1 MRPTSNRWDC
11 GDEKGDRVLVTEE
24 NEWEIRNDAETL
36 MRAKAIMEDE
46 KRLGKV
52 KDYFKKQKEA
62 IEDLS
67 SDEFYEKLI
76 GLR

>member
-1 MRPTSNRWDC
+1 M
-11 GDEKGDRVLVTEE
+11 LITED

-36 MRAKAIMEDE
+36 VRAKAIIEDD

-62 IEDLS
+62 IDDLS
-67 SDEFYEKLI
+67 SDDFYEKLI

>member
-1 MRPTSNRWDC
+1 M
-11 GDEKGDRVLVTEE
+11 LIAEE
-24 NEWEIRNDAETL
+24 NEWEIRSDAETL
-36 MRAKAIMEDE
+36 IRAKAIMEDE

-52 KDYFKKQKEA
+52 KDFFKKQKEA

>member
-11 GDEKGDRVLVTEE
+11 GDEKGDEVLVTEE
-24 NEWEIRNDAETL
+24 NEWEIRSDAETL